1 MSTTPDI
8 LRSPRA
14 AAIYVASVL
23 ALALVLA
30 LGLYTH
36 QSLALRTGQSIAA
49 SHSANSSPAA
59 IARHVRAA
67 SLVTSRLETTVRAQ
81 AADTGWN
88 GTVVATVEA
97 PAVLSYGVDLS
108 RFDASRIRISGIG
121 GVCVLTVPPPARV
134 ATEVRTHEETFR
146 IELGGLALR
155 AVGGEHQLG
164 LARTRL
170 YEQAARFR
178 PNPVQMS
185 EIRAAAREQIARVV
199 RALLGEP
206 SVVRVVFEDEEPSP
220 FDDAARRITAAQAP
234 GTPAGP
240 APGRSE

>member
-8 LRSPRA
+8 LRSRRA
-14 AAIYVASVL
+14 AAIYLASVA
-23 ALALVLA
+23 ALALLLA
-30 LGLYTH
+30 LGLYTQ
-36 QSLALRTGQSIAA
+36 QSLVLRSGQTIATSQTA
-49 SHSANSSPAA
+49 AVAPAA

-97 PAVLSYGVDLS
+97 PAVLSFGVDLS
-108 RFDASRIRISGIG
+108 RFDSSRVRISGIG
-121 GVCVLTVPPPARV
+121 GVCVLTVPAPARV
-134 ATEVRTHEETFR
+134 ATEVRSNEETFR

-170 YEQAARFR
+170 YEQAVRFR

-199 RALLGEP
+199 RNMLGEP
-206 SVVRVVFEDEEPSP
+206 SVVRVVFEDERPSQL
-220 FDDAARRITAAQAP
+220 DDATRRLTAAEAP
-234 GTPAGP
+234 VGP
-240 APGRSE
+240 ASGRSE

>member
-1 MSTTPDI
+1 MSTMTDI
-8 LRSPRA
+8 VRSRRA
-14 AAIYVASVL
+14 ALIYGAGVAAC
-23 ALALVLA
+23 ALLLA
-30 LGLYTH
+30 LGLRVQ
-36 QSLALRTGQSIAA
+36 QSTAIEAGRMVAVTASQSAV
-49 SHSANSSPAA
+49 SPAA
-59 IARHVRAA
+59 VARHVRSA

-108 RFDASRIRISGIG
+108 KFDASRVRISGVG
-121 GVCVLTVPPPARV
+121 GICVLTVPAPSRV
-134 ATEVRTHEETFR
+134 ATEVKTGEETFR
-146 IELGGLALR
+146 VELGGLALR

-185 EIRAAAREQIARVV
+185 EIRAAAREQIAGVV
-199 RALLGEP
+199 RTMLGEP
-206 SVVRVVFEDEEPSP
+206 TVVRVVFEDERPSALE
-220 FDDAARRITAAQAP
+220 DTARRMTAAAAP
-234 GTPAGP
+234 GEPAS
-240 APGRSE
+240 GRSE